1 MHQFFIYAA
10 IGLTVII
17 AIPFYRVVK
26 GPTVFDRLLGVG
38 AIGTKTMVIICFIG
52 LLFDRLDMFIDI
64 ALVYAILSFIT
75 VVMISKYFET
85 PKAKE

>member
-1 MHQFFIYAA
+1 MEQFFLFTA
-10 IGLTVII
+10 IGLAVII

-26 GPTVFDRLLGVG
+26 GPTVFDRILGVG

-52 LLFDRLDMFIDI
+52 LLFERLDMFIDI

-75 VVMISKYFET
+75 IVMISKYFET
-85 PKAKE
+85 PKSKE